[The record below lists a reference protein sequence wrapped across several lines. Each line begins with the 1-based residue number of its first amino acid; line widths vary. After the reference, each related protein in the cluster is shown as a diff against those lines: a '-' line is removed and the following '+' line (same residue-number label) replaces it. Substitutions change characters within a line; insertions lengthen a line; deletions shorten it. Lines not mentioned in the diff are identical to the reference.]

1 MKSVLLKRLSWIT
14 FLISIVCFFAGNSF
28 DNTDVKM
35 FFLPVLILSG
45 IMALSAYLMG
55 RREQLSMDD
64 DTFAVSFFKQLVSG
78 EYFNSSVW
86 QNAYR
91 DYRTEYQQH
100 RRSSLGIRTDL
111 FIRCL
116 RRLVVLNSVWM
127 FVCTVVAGA
136 ANIPL
141 GDVLKD
147 LGVATADYSQNIG
160 DRIIVTVITVPLIYL
175 MVLCLVAFLK
185 SKKWLDSFEEKGI
198 GVREIETSYREG
210 DAFECSINS
219 VVIGPYYVHGVD
231 GEKFYTVPRNM
242 INAVAWNVDRFIISA
257 KTKYGTVYKGDEYR
271 FYIVFESGNGEVL
284 FRIPLDQF
292 QIRMIMDNYFPN
304 EAAKSL
310 QIRYE
315 EIEILSHKFFSLKKH
330 TSPVMMAD

>member
-1 MKSVLLKRLSWIT
+1 
-14 FLISIVCFFAGNSF
+14 
-28 DNTDVKM
+28 
-35 FFLPVLILSG
+35 
-45 IMALSAYLMG
+45 
-55 RREQLSMDD
+55 
-64 DTFAVSFFKQLVSG
+64 
-78 EYFNSSVW
+78 
-86 QNAYR
+86 
-91 DYRTEYQQH
+91 
-100 RRSSLGIRTDL
+100 
-111 FIRCL
+111 
-116 RRLVVLNSVWM
+116 
-127 FVCTVVAGA
+127 
-136 ANIPL
+136 
-141 GDVLKD
+141 
-147 LGVATADYSQNIG
+147 
-160 DRIIVTVITVPLIYL
+160 

-271 FYIVFESGNGEVL
+271 FYIVFKSGNGEVL

-304 EAAKSL
+304 EAAKSF
-310 QIRYE
+310 QIGYD
-315 EIEILSHKFFSLKKH
+315 EIKILSHKFFSLKKH